1 MMKTHQETTNYIRYI
16 TFLAAFSALAYLS
29 VFFIKIPL
37 IAFLKYEPKDII
49 IIIGGLVFGPVFTIL
64 LAVIV
69 PFIELIT
76 VSSTGIIGFIMNVLS
91 TICFVLPP
99 ELLYAAHRKSKNL
112 IIGLGLGIISLT
124 AVMVLWNYFL
134 APVFLGFTRE
144 VVVKMLVP
152 VIIPFNLIK
161 GAINSGFILALYQP
175 ITSLLLKSNVLIMSD
190 FNGVKH
196 EKKVI
201 TFIIIGLTI
210 ISITTLFIL

>member
-64 LAVIV
+64 L
-69 PFIELIT
+69 
-76 VSSTGIIGFIMNVLS
+76 
-91 TICFVLPP
+91 
-99 ELLYAAHRKSKNL
+99 
-112 IIGLGLGIISLT
+112 

-196 EKKVI
+196 EKKMI